1 MSTVGSSKSGHRHSN
16 DALAVQPQ
24 LIERTHADQQR
35 QRGVQSTTD
44 TYHHMFTMGVR
55 QSFGKTG
62 SLDIQYFLAGLCHLR
77 MGGDEGMRVDITD

>member
-1 MSTVGSSKSGHRHSN
+1 MGTVCRSESGHRHTN
-16 DALAVQPQ
+16 DALAVQSQ

-44 TYHHMFTMGVR
+44 TNHHMFTMGVR

-77 MGGDEGMRVDITD
+77 MGGDEGMWIDVPD